1 MSGSPIES
9 VKQGTILVGEMHK
22 DRRIFKDL
30 YVIPFDSS
38 AKLIK
43 YVDQGGFEKEISQI
57 KGSGGTAFEAAFDI
71 INFTQIQAKYEDVT
85 VLFMTDGQTNHD
97 TAIKALDKLKKT
109 LKDQIADFRFFCLG
123 FSAGHDANLLS
134 QIARSGSDLGN
145 FVYIADDSQ
154 NKYLDMKNACVQIFD
169 LVPGSDSHKGTF
181 VSGNF
186 QKEL

>member
-1 MSGSPIES
+1 
-9 VKQGTILVGEMHK
+9 
-22 DRRIFKDL
+22 
-30 YVIPFDSS
+30 
-38 AKLIK
+38 
-43 YVDQGGFEKEISQI
+43 
-57 KGSGGTAFEAAFDI
+57 
-71 INFTQIQAKYEDVT
+71 
-85 VLFMTDGQTNHD
+85 MTDGQTNHD

-109 LKDQIADFRFFCLG
+109 LKDQITDFRFFCLG

-186 QKEL
+186 LKEL